1 MAKVC
6 VPICVGNIGE
16 IRDAINAAAE
26 VADIVELRADCLP
39 APDSDIL
46 QFADTSPKPLILT
59 LRSPEEGGLAANDFA
74 ARRRFWMSATNLP
87 TESLVDLELDMVDE
101 FSRGN
106 RRQLPIGGAS
116 HLLASHA

>member
-16 IRDAINAAAE
+16 IPDAMNAAGE
-26 VADIVELRADCLP
+26 VADIIELRADCLP
-39 APDSDIL
+39 AIDSEIL
-46 QFADTSPKPLILT
+46 QTAPNAPKPLILT

-87 TESLVDLELDMVDE
+87 TELLVDLELDLVD
-101 FSRGN
+101 
-106 RRQLPIGGAS
+106 
-116 HLLASHA
+116 